1 LRVESTAKQ
10 EEERKDMRPRLWQPP
25 VEPSPAESA
34 VMRRVKRAKLFVFL
48 RERRHEIF
56 DERFQEELGALY
68 RHSRLG
74 QPPVPPAKLA
84 LATILQAYVGV
95 SDDEAIEAMVM
106 DRRWQLVLGCLDAE
120 EPPFSKSTLVAFRS
134 RLIEHEM
141 DRRLI
146 ERTVEVAARRRTF
159 GHKALRAALDSSPL
173 WGAGRV
179 EDTYNLLGHALK
191 KALGVIARQQGRGL
205 AEVAEESGASL
216 IAQATTTSGSLKA
229 ALDCEWDDP
238 EERTLALMRVLDAL
252 EAVESYLFSER
263 STREKEGEAFGQSP
277 SPSEAGIDL
286 ARRVREQDVSEEEDG
301 GRPVLRRGVARE
313 RLVSVEDPHM
323 RHGRK
328 STSIRFSGY
337 KRHVLRDL
345 DTGLVRAVGLTPA
358 NAPEA
363 SVTGGIAQDLAY
375 QDDAELKELHIDR
388 AYLSSSLVKERPPE
402 LEVYCKAW
410 RVTNGERFPKTE
422 FALDWQRGLMR
433 CPAGVVMP
441 FEAGGVVRFPKK
453 TCAACSL
460 RERCTKSTTAG
471 RSVSVHPD
479 ERLLA
484 ELRERQSTPEGRKKL
499 RERVGVEHSLA
510 HIGHWQGYRA
520 RYEGVRKNLFDLR
533 RSAVVHNLHVI
544 ARTMPDEQRAAAA

>member
-1 LRVESTAKQ
+1 
-10 EEERKDMRPRLWQPP
+10 MRPRLWHPP

-48 RERRHEIF
+48 RESRHEIF
-56 DERFQEELGALY
+56 DERFQEELGTIY
-68 RHSRLG
+68 RDSRLG

-84 LATILQAYVGV
+84 LATILQAYSGV

-120 EPPFSKSTLVAFRS
+120 EPPFSKGTLVAFRG

-141 DRRLI
+141 DRRLV

-191 KALGVIARQQGRGL
+191 KALGVIASQQGRGL
-205 AEVAEESGASL
+205 AEVAEEAGASSL
-216 IAQATTTSGSLKA
+216 VGGKAKSLKA
-229 ALDCEWDDP
+229 ALDCDWDDP
-238 EERTLALMRVLDAL
+238 EERTLALVLVLDAL
-252 EAVESYLFSER
+252 DAVEAYLEGSAYEEQ
-263 STREKEGEAFGQSP
+263 REATATGME
-277 SPSEAGIDL
+277 L
-286 ARRVREQDVSEEEDG
+286 ARRVREQDIRLPEEEDG

-313 RLVSVEDPHM
+313 RLVSVEDPQM

-328 STSIRFSGY
+328 SKSVRFAGY

-363 SVTGGIAQDLAY
+363 SVAEGIVGDLAR
-375 QDDAELKELHIDR
+375 QPEVHLKELHIDR
-388 AYLSSSLVKERPPE
+388 AYLSSSLVRKRSAK

-410 RVTNGERFPKTE
+410 PVRNGDRYPKTE
-422 FALDWQRGLMR
+422 FVLDWERGLMR
-433 CPAGVVMP
+433 CPAGVSMP
-441 FEAGGVVRFPKK
+441 FEVGGVVRFPKR
-453 TCAACSL
+453 TCAACPL
-460 RERCTKSTTAG
+460 RERCTKSRSGG

-510 HIGHWQGYRA
+510 HIGRWQGDRA
-520 RYEGVRKNLFDLR
+520 RYKGERKNLFDLR
-533 RSAVVHNLHVI
+533 RSAIVHNLHVI
-544 ARTMPDEQRAAAA
+544 ARMPLSLSDEEAA